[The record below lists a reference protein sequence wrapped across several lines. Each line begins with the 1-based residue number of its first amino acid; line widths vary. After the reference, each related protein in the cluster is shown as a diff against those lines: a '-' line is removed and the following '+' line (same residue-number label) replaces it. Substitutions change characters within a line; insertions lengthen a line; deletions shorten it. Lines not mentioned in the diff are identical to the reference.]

1 MHNKS
6 IKKKERDENGIHG
19 MRCKYQILAKWSKC
33 ISKYRT
39 EQIFLDINNI
49 ECDSPVIS
57 G

>member
-6 IKKKERDENGIHG
+6 IKKKKRDENGIHG

-39 EQIFLDINNI
+39 EQIFLDINTTLN
-49 ECDSPVIS
+49 VTAL
-57 G
+57 